1 MASHNARNKMSNSE
15 AKKLLP
21 KYTLGEELCN
31 SISHGIG
38 ALFGIFVLITTLM
51 KADGAREIV
60 ASAIY
65 GASLILLYTV
75 SCVYHSLA
83 PNVGK
88 RVMQILDHCTIY
100 LLIAGT
106 YTPAALIGVYNA
118 DPKTAWI
125 IFGLVWLLLIP
136 AVTLTAVN
144 MEKYK
149 VFSMICYIGMGWCI
163 AIDFSAAIEGMG
175 KVGFGFMLAG
185 GIAYTI
191 GAVLYGLGKKRKY
204 VHSVFHVFVVI
215 GSVLQ
220 YISIIEYCM

>member
-1 MASHNARNKMSNSE
+1 MSNSE

-21 KYTLGEELCN
+21 NYTLGEELWN
-31 SISHGIG
+31 SISHGLG

-51 KADGAREIV
+51 KAEGTRETV
-60 ASAIY
+60 ACAIY
-65 GASLILLYTV
+65 GGSLILLYTV

-83 PNVGK
+83 PCVGK

-100 LLIAGT
+100 FLIAGT
-106 YTPAALIGVYNA
+106 YTPAALIGVHNA
-118 DPKTAWI
+118 DAKMAWI
-125 IFGLVWLLLIP
+125 VFGLVWLLLIP

-149 VFSMICYIGMGWCI
+149 VFSMVCYIGMGWCI
-163 AIDFSAAIEGMG
+163 AIDFSAAVEGMCAA
-175 KVGFGFMLAG
+175 GFGFMLAG

-191 GAVLYGLGKKRKY
+191 GAIFYGLGKKRRY
-204 VHSVFHVFVVI
+204 IHSVFHIFVVI

-220 YISIIEYCM
+220 YISIIGYCM

>member
-1 MASHNARNKMSNSE
+1 MSNAE

-21 KYTLGEELCN
+21 NYTLGEELWN
-31 SISHGIG
+31 SITHGLG

-51 KADGAREIV
+51 NADGARETV
-60 ASAIY
+60 ACAIY
-65 GASLILLYTV
+65 GGSLILLYSV
-75 SCVYHSLA
+75 SCIYHALA
-83 PNVGK
+83 PCVGK

-118 DPKTAWI
+118 DQKTAWVV
-125 IFGLVWLLLIP
+125 FVLVWTILVP

-144 MEKYK
+144 MEKFK
-149 VFSMICYIGMGWCI
+149 VFSMACYIGMGWCI
-163 AIDFSAAIEGMG
+163 AIDFSAAVDGMG
-175 KVGFGFMLAG
+175 WTGFGFMLAG

-191 GAVLYGLGKKRKY
+191 GAVIYGLGKKCRY
-204 VHSVFHVFVVI
+204 MHSVFHVFVLI

-220 YISIIEYCM
+220 YISIIGYCM

>member
-1 MASHNARNKMSNSE
+1 MSNSE

-31 SISHGIG
+31 SISHGLG

-51 KADGAREIV
+51 KAEGAREIF
-60 ASAIY
+60 SCAIY
-65 GASLILLYTV
+65 GTSLILLYSV

-83 PNVGK
+83 PCVGK
-88 RVMQILDHCTIY
+88 RVMQVIDHCTIY

-118 DPKTAWI
+118 EPKTAWTV
-125 IFGLVWLLLIP
+125 FVLVWTLLVP

-144 MEKYK
+144 MEKFSK
-149 VFSMICYIGMGWCI
+149 VSMVFYIGMGWCI
-163 AIDFSAAIEGMG
+163 AIDFSAAIAGMESM
-175 KVGFGFMLAG
+175 GFGFMLAG

-191 GAVLYGLGKKRKY
+191 GAVIYGVGKKHKY
-204 VHSVFHVFVVI
+204 LHSVFHIFVVI

-220 YISIIEYCM
+220 YISIIGYCM

>member
-1 MASHNARNKMSNSE
+1 MSNAE

-38 ALFGIFVLITTLM
+38 ALFGIFVLITTLI
-51 KADGAREIV
+51 KAEGTREIV

-65 GASLILLYTV
+65 GASLILLYSV

-83 PNVGK
+83 PCVGK

-118 DPKTAWI
+118 DPQTAWI
-125 IFGLVWLLLIP
+125 VFSLVWILLIP
-136 AVTLTAVN
+136 AVILTAVN
-144 MEKYK
+144 MEKFSK
-149 VFSMICYIGMGWCI
+149 VSMVFYIGMGWCI
-163 AIDFSAAIEGMG
+163 AIDFAAAVAGMG
-175 KVGFGFMLAG
+175 AVGFGFMLAG
-185 GIAYTI
+185 GIAYTV
-191 GAVLYGLGKKRKY
+191 GALIYGVGKKHKY
-204 VHSVFHVFVVI
+204 LHSVFHVFVVI

-220 YISIIEYCM
+220 YISIFVYCM

>member
-1 MASHNARNKMSNSE
+1 MSNAE

-21 KYTLGEELCN
+21 NYTLGEELWN
-31 SISHGIG
+31 SITHGLG
-38 ALFGIFVLITTLM
+38 ALFGIFVLVTTLL
-51 KADGAREIV
+51 KAEGAREIT
-60 ASAIY
+60 ACAIY

-100 LLIAGT
+100 FLIAGT
-106 YTPAALIGVYNA
+106 YTPAALIGVHNA
-118 DPKTAWI
+118 DPVMAWVV
-125 IFGLVWLLLIP
+125 FGLVWTLLIP
-136 AVTLTAVN
+136 AVVLTAVN
-144 MEKYK
+144 MEKYSK
-149 VFSMICYIGMGWCI
+149 VSMVFYIGMGWCI
-163 AIDFSAAIEGMG
+163 AIDFSAAVAGMG
-175 KVGFGFMLAG
+175 ATGFGFMLAG

-191 GAVLYGLGKKRKY
+191 GAVLYGIGKKKRY
-204 VHSVFHVFVVI
+204 MHSVFHIFVLI

>member
-1 MASHNARNKMSNSE
+1 MSNAE

-31 SISHGIG
+31 SVSHGLG

-51 KADGAREIV
+51 KAEGARETV
-60 ASAIY
+60 ACAIY
-65 GASLILLYTV
+65 GTSLILLYTV

-83 PNVGK
+83 PCVGK
-88 RVMQILDHCTIY
+88 RVMQVLDHCTIY

-118 DPKTAWI
+118 EPKTAWVV
-125 IFGLVWLLLIP
+125 FVLVWTLLVP

-144 MEKYK
+144 MEKFK

-163 AIDFSAAIEGMG
+163 AIDFSSAVAGMG

-191 GAVLYGLGKKRKY
+191 GAVLYGLGKKHRY